1 MSEPRQIRDIV
12 RGVPVFPDEMPLFDP
27 GAAPA
32 SPIALFVEW
41 LERAVEDGIAAP
53 HAVNLSTVG
62 DDGAPDAR
70 VVILKD
76 VVETGWQVA
85 SSSDSPKGRQLT
97 AHPAAALTFFWP
109 AAGRQIRVRGSVLAG
124 GTEEN
129 DADFQRRHPVARA
142 LVLAGTQSAAVR
154 SRKEIDSA
162 VEQQVRRIEATDELA
177 STTWTVYTIAP
188 DAVEFWQADQERRH
202 TRVLYT
208 RSGQGWRQEL
218 LWP

>member
-12 RGVPVFPDEMPLFDP
+12 RGVPVFPDEMPPFDP

-32 SPIALFVEW
+32 SPIALFIEW
-41 LERAVEDGIAAP
+41 LERAVEAGIAAP

-97 AHPAAALTFFWP
+97 ARPAAALTFFWP
-109 AAGRQIRVRGSVLAG
+109 AAGRQVRVRGAVSTG
-124 GTEEN
+124 STQEN

-142 LVLAGTQSAAVR
+142 LVLAGTQSSVVRGRDDIDTAVA
-154 SRKEIDSA
+154 E
-162 VEQQVRRIEATDELA
+162 QVRRIEATDGLT
-177 STTWTVYTIAP
+177 STTWTVFTIAP
-188 DAVEFWQADQERRH
+188 DAVEFWQADHERRH
-202 TRVLYT
+202 TRLLYT
-208 RSGQGWRQEL
+208 RFGEGWRREI